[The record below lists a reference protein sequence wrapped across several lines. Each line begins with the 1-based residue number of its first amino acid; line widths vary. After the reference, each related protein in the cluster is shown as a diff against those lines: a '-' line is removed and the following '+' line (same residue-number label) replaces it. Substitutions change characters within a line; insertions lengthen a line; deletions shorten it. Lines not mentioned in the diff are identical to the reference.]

1 MFARP
6 VPENEHD
13 RLNWLR
19 LIRSVNLGPIGFW
32 AIMARFGTAEAALEA
47 LPTLSHRTKRDIRL
61 ASLDS
66 VDRELDRLQAMKGQ
80 VVDYGHPDYP
90 PLLKQLDDAPP
101 VLMALGQTQLLSK
114 KSIAVVG
121 ARHASAQGLIH
132 ASNFASAFGQHGFLV
147 VSGLARGIDRAAHE
161 GALHSGTVAILGG
174 GVDVIYPQSNRGLY
188 DRIKE
193 LGVIISEM
201 PLFCQPQARHFP
213 RRNRLVSGMSRG
225 VLVIEAALKSGS
237 MITARLAQE
246 QGRETMAIPGNPA
259 DPRSRGCHDL
269 IKSGAALIE
278 TPDDVIEQLRRPF
291 EQPGPAVANKSKQRS
306 FTLDHQVPSL
316 DTSTA
321 PPLLQLLSA
330 EPVSIDDLA
339 RLSGQP
345 LSRVTAEILA
355 MELAGEIERTPGN
368 KVSRI
373 SPALQE

>member
-1 MFARP
+1 MRP
-6 VPENEHD
+6 VPKNEHD

-32 AIMARFGTAEAALEA
+32 AIMERFGTVEAALNA
-47 LPTLSHRTKRDIRL
+47 LPTLSRGGRDIRP

-66 VDRELDRLQAMKGQ
+66 VERELDRLQAIQGQ
-80 VVDYGHPDYP
+80 VIDYGHPDYP
-90 PLLKQLDDAPP
+90 PLLKQLNDAPP

-121 ARHASAQGLIH
+121 ARHASAQGVIH
-132 ASNFASAFGQHGFLV
+132 AKNFASALGQEGFLV

-161 GALHSGTVAILGG
+161 GALNSGTAAIVGG
-174 GVDVIYPQSNRGLY
+174 GVDVIYPQSNRDLY
-188 DRIKE
+188 DRIKDV
-193 LGVIISEM
+193 GVIMSEM
-201 PLFCQPQARHFP
+201 PLSCQPQARHFP
-213 RRNRLVSGMSRG
+213 RRNRLVAGMSRG

-246 QGRETMAIPGNPA
+246 QNRETMAIPGNPA

-278 TPDDVIEQLRRPF
+278 TPDDVIEQLHRPF
-291 EQPGPAVANKSKQRS
+291 EQPRQVLAKQPKQRS
-306 FTLDHQVPSL
+306 LALEKLVP
-316 DTSTA
+316 A
-321 PPLLQLLSA
+321 PDLSSASPLLQLLSA

-345 LSRVTAEILA
+345 LSQITAEILA

-368 KVSRI
+368 KVSKI
-373 SPALQE
+373 SPVPEK

>member
-32 AIMARFGTAEAALEA
+32 AIIARFGTAEAALEA
-47 LPTLSHRTKRDIRL
+47 LPTLSHGVKHHIRP

-66 VDRELDRLQAMKGQ
+66 VERELDRLQAMQGQ
-80 VVDYGHPDYP
+80 VIDYGHPDYP
-90 PLLKQLDDAPP
+90 PLLKQLNDAPP

-132 ASNFASAFGQHGFLV
+132 ANSFASALGQEGFLV

-161 GALHSGTVAILGG
+161 GALHSGTAAIVGG
-174 GVDVIYPQSNRGLY
+174 GVDVIYPRSNRALY
-188 DRIKE
+188 DSIKD
-193 LGVIISEM
+193 LGVIMSEM
-201 PLFCQPQARHFP
+201 PLSCQPQARHFP
-213 RRNRLVSGMSRG
+213 RRNRLVAGMSRG

-259 DPRSRGCHDL
+259 DPRSRGCHNL

-291 EQPGPAVANKSKQRS
+291 EQPRQALANQTKQRS
-306 FTLDHQVPSL
+306 LALGHPAPSF
-316 DTSTA
+316 DTSSA

-345 LSRVTAEILA
+345 LSQITAEILT
-355 MELAGEIERTPGN
+355 MELAGDIERTPGN
-368 KVSRI
+368 KVSKI
-373 SPALQE
+373 SSASQE